1 MINSTLFDEF
11 VIAHTLGWWGKA
23 VIIRNQ
29 PMLWL
34 LSVGFEL
41 MELTFQHMLPNFN
54 ECWWDSWLLDVA
66 ICNFIGL
73 LAGMATVRWGTCCP
87 ACSAEHGVLCEHLKQ
102 LSNLTST
109 KAGGALGSC
118 TWPSAESWA
127 CLLAWPP

>member
-23 VIIRNQ
+23 VILRNY

-34 LSVGFEL
+34 LSVGFEF

-66 ICNFIGL
+66 LCNFIGL
-73 LAGMATVRWGTCCP
+73 LAGMWTVRCAPYPVLLLYQGQGIRVK
-87 ACSAEHGVLCEHLKQ
+87 SADVM
-102 LSNLTST
+102 LT
-109 KAGGALGSC
+109 AGF
-118 TWPSAESWA
+118 E
-127 CLLAWPP
+127 